1 MTGKIAAK
9 NLEPLLDALPVE
21 ISFIDAK
28 DSVQYFNKEGARIFP
43 RNKSVIGMK
52 VQNCHPQ
59 KSLDKVQA
67 ILDGFRKGSLDK
79 AEFWID
85 LGGRKILI
93 RYFPVRDKKGKYL
106 GTLEA
111 SQDITGIQKI
121 TGEKRLL

>member
-1 MTGKIAAK
+1 MTGKISAK
-9 NLEPLLDALPVE
+9 SLEPLLDALPVE

-28 DSVQYFNKEGARIFP
+28 ESVQYFNKEGARIFP

-52 VQNCHPQ
+52 VQKCHPQ

-67 ILDGFRKGSLDK
+67 ILDGFRKGTLDK

-85 LGGRKILI
+85 LHGKKILI
-93 RYFPVRDKKGKYL
+93 RYFPVRDKKGKFL

-111 SQDITGIQKI
+111 SQDITEIQKI
-121 TGEKRLL
+121 SGEKRLL